1 MKKRVTLGSILKVGE
16 NLGLVVGFQ
25 NVKFK
30 EKMKVCC
37 QVVPYPYGYI
47 SDEYMKHIPVE
58 EAVIL
63 EEGYASA
70 FTDIVT
76 DYIEKASE
84 CFAHLSAEEAEKAL
98 RMK

>member
-1 MKKRVTLGSILKVGE
+1 MNKRVTLGSILKVGE
-16 NLGLVVGFQ
+16 NPGLVVGFQ
-25 NVKFK
+25 NVKFE

-63 EEGYASA
+63 SEGYAGA
-70 FTDIVT
+70 FADIVT

-84 CFAHLSAEEAEKAL
+84 CFEHLSADEAEKAL

>member
-1 MKKRVTLGSILKVGE
+1 MNKRVTLGSILKVGE

-63 EEGYASA
+63 AEGYAGA

-84 CFAHLSAEEAEKAL
+84 CFEYLSADDAEQAL